1 LKGWYENLRIR
12 RGFLEEK
19 KKKTITH
26 REMSTLAQATKF
38 YKRNSENNVQYRINI
53 AENKNLELHADDY
66 LMQHC

>member
-1 LKGWYENLRIR
+1 LRIR

>member
-1 LKGWYENLRIR
+1 LIR
-12 RGFLEEK
+12 KLQDQVWFFRKKEK
-19 KKKTITH
+19 KKPSL

>member
-1 LKGWYENLRIR
+1 
-12 RGFLEEK
+12 
-19 KKKTITH
+19 
-26 REMSTLAQATKF
+26 MSTLAQATKF